1 MNEEQPQNDQGDQ
14 PEELD
19 LRRLYNQMDDSTDD
33 KRLEVLRSL
42 PMPGG
47 QPPQP
52 PQPPENPPLQSE

>member
-1 MNEEQPQNDQGDQ
+1 MPDKPTNGQ

-42 PMPGG
+42 PMPGIGGQPGNQPAG
-47 QPPQP
+47 QPPQ
-52 PQPPENPPLQSE
+52 NPPLQSE

>member
-1 MNEEQPQNDQGDQ
+1 MNTTDKQQNGQSGQ

-19 LRRLYNQMDDSTDD
+19 LRRIYNQMDDSTGD

-47 QPPQP
+47 QPQP
-52 PQPPENPPLQSE
+52 PQSPENPPLQSE